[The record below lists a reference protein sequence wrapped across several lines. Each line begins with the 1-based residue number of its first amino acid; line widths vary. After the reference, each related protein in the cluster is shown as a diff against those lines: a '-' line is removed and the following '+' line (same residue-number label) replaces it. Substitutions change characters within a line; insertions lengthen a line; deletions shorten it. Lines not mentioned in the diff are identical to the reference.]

1 MPHEELQSLA
11 QSKRWDDLETAW
23 LSVITQPDAAPAAL
37 LGVIDAAVKAG
48 KGELAGTMGWAWLSS
63 MKEMHSPREALR
75 LGRGLL
81 LRLPDGEQLRDEI
94 LSLYKQTH
102 DDRPDLDAW
111 VDRSGLKAGK
121 SVRRALRFL
130 DVGLRLKEDG
140 YLIHRTDDVAVQVVE
155 IDMDAEELTLKDARR
170 TRTMSFEAVI
180 EDYDI
185 ADENDLLVLQ
195 QLNPQRIEELIKE
208 DPIKLA
214 IGILRC
220 HKDRIDRD
228 ELKLL
233 MVPRYVAKDKWSDWW
248 GRIRTGVKRSP
259 NVRIEGRS
267 PMYLIYDPAGMSLEE
282 QTWPTFAAATT
293 PRQWLEVLDG
303 YLRDAKHRKA
313 EPDKAFVQ
321 RVETA
326 LLKHVDRFCKHR
338 EPREAFAAAL
348 IIDLMAAKGLP
359 FSEEAQGTAGEIL
372 RSLDDPAAIAGS
384 VGDTRL
390 WSGITAC
397 IERTFPEEWPKI
409 FAEMILRAPP
419 GQCDTLARHV
429 EKAGR
434 GELLPAII
442 EQAIAAPGRH
452 TDAMMWVWKGPGVKV
467 DLPIP
472 PMLEMFNSIM
482 TLVGPARLS
491 EGKAAGQSVIEM
503 RARVRTGLGAKDY
516 ASFRACI
523 KSVDLALA
531 RTIRLQVERAEG
543 LGPSVQSEMQNI
555 LTKVFPGLY
564 VKEVVS
570 VWDDETVL
578 YFSRPGLRRM
588 EADRDEL
595 VNVKMRDNAKAIG
608 EAAAHGDLS
617 ENSEYKFALEER
629 DLLRARLAQM
639 NRELTLAKILK
650 PTDVPTDHVSIG
662 QRLTLEPA
670 TGGEPMVLA
679 IVGIGDSDIQR
690 HAYAYQT
697 PLAGRLLGKHLGDTV
712 SLALDGEN
720 ELKYRIARIEEAV
733 DGPSGV
739 PASPSTAP
747 AEGPS
752 A

>member
-1 MPHEELQSLA
+1 MPHQELQSLA
-11 QSKRWDDLETAW
+11 QSKRWDELETEW
-23 LSVITQPDAAPAAL
+23 LSVIAKPDVPPAPL
-37 LGVIDAAVKAG
+37 LAVIDAAVKAG
-48 KGELAGTMGWAWLSS
+48 KDELAGSMGWAWLSS

-81 LRLPDGEQLRDEI
+81 LRLPDGEQLREEI
-94 LSLYKQTH
+94 LYLYQQTH
-102 DDRPDLDAW
+102 SDRPDLDAW
-111 VDRSGLKAGK
+111 VERSGLKAGK

-130 DVGLRLKEDG
+130 DVGLRLKEDS

-155 IDMDAEELTLKDARR
+155 TDMDAEELTLKDARR
-170 TRTMSFEAVI
+170 TRTMSFEAAI
-180 EDYDI
+180 EDYDV
-185 ADENDLLVLQ
+185 ADENDFHILQ
-195 QLNPQRIEELIKE
+195 QLNPQRIEQLIKE

-220 HKDRIDRD
+220 HKGRIDRD
-228 ELKLL
+228 ELKLM

-267 PMYLIYDPAGMSLEE
+267 PMYLIYDPAGMSVEE
-282 QTWPTFAAATT
+282 QTWPTFTAAET

-303 YLRDAKHRKA
+303 YLRDTKHRKVK
-313 EPDKAFVQ
+313 PDKAFVQ
-321 RVETA
+321 RIETA

-338 EPREAFAAAL
+338 EPREAFTTAL

-359 FSEEAQGTAGEIL
+359 FSEEAQRAAGEIL

-390 WSGITAC
+390 WAGITAC
-397 IERTFPEEWPKI
+397 IERTFPEEWPKF

-419 GQCDTLARHV
+419 GQCDTLARRV

-472 PMLEMFNSIM
+472 PMLEMFNTIM

-491 EGKAAGQSVIEM
+491 EGKAVGQSVIEM

-543 LGPSVQSEMQNI
+543 LGPSVQGEMSNI

-564 VKEVVS
+564 VKKVVTM
-570 VWDDETVL
+570 WDDESVL
-578 YFSRPGLRRM
+578 YFSRSGLRRM

-608 EAAAHGDLS
+608 EAASHGDLS

-639 NRELTLAKILK
+639 NRELTLAKILE
-650 PTDVPTDHVSIG
+650 PGDVPTDHVSIG

-670 TGGEPMVLA
+670 TGGEQLVLA
-679 IVGIGDSDIQR
+679 VVGIGDSDLQR
-690 HAYAYQT
+690 RAYAYQT
-697 PLAGRLLGKHLGDTV
+697 PLARQLLGKRLGETV
-712 SLALDGEN
+712 SLALDGED
-720 ELKYRIARIEEAV
+720 ELKYQVAQIEEAV
-733 DGPSGV
+733 DGPSRV
-739 PASPSTAP
+739 PESTSAAS

-752 A
+752 S